1 MESMNGVQRFV
12 LWDYPRASLQYDI
25 MVALILAFVFITP
38 REWFK
43 DQPKA
48 STVVMLPATGNGTG
62 AFWIEAD
69 VLSGVPEAQRP
80 AKATD
85 LLKTRLGHKQRVVR
99 VEPMIDSEQ
108 ELKGFMAFT
117 GQ

>member
-1 MESMNGVQRFV
+1 MNGFQRFI
-12 LWDYPRASLQYDI
+12 LWDYRRASVQYDV

-48 STVVMLPATGNGTG
+48 SSVVMLPGPSETNG
-62 AFWIEAD
+62 AFWIGAD
-69 VLSGVPEAQRP
+69 VLSTVPEAQRA
-80 AKATD
+80 AKATE
-85 LLKTRLGHKQRVVR
+85 LLKTRIGHRQRVIR
-99 VEPMIDSEQ
+99 VEPIIDAEQ